1 MTLREIEAGIRNLTP
16 AEKRHILDELLTYE
30 LTGEAPSGID
40 RNAGV
45 MGGAACI
52 VRTRIPVWL
61 LVQLRQ
67 MGMREA
73 EILSNYPTLRA
84 SDLINAWAYA
94 ALYPDEIAEEMR
106 AQADD

>member
-1 MTLREIEAGIRNLTP
+1 
-16 AEKRHILDELLTYE
+16 
-30 LTGEAPSGID
+30 
-40 RNAGV
+40 
-45 MGGAACI
+45 
-52 VRTRIPVWL
+52 
-61 LVQLRQ
+61 